1 MRYQVVFTRQAD
13 LLRVLANPKR
23 LELVQL
29 LRHRRLNVTAMV
41 EMLGLRQANVS
52 QHLAIL
58 RQAGV
63 VTASREGVTIYY
75 SLTDERIARACALL
89 KRFLQRQYRHDPELT
104 AILGLDER
112 TLFPAVTDPICG
124 MRFGIAEAGGSA
136 VYQGKRYY
144 FCAAG
149 CQKRFAAHPRRFAAQ
164 VKAG

>member
-1 MRYQVVFTRQAD
+1 MKYQVLFARQAA
-13 LLRVLANPKR
+13 LLRVLASPKR

-29 LRHRRLNVTAMV
+29 LRNRQLNVTAMV

-63 VTASREGVTIYY
+63 VTTRREGVTIYY
-75 SLTDERIARACALL
+75 SLTDQRIARACALL
-89 KRFLQRQYRHDPELT
+89 KRFLQHRYRDDPALA

-112 TLFPAVTDPICG
+112 TLFPAVTDPVCG
-124 MRFGIAEAGGSA
+124 MRFSIAEAGGSA
-136 VYQGKRYY
+136 LYQGTRYY

-149 CQKRFAAHPRRFAAQ
+149 CQQRFTAHPTRF
-164 VKAG
+164 VRKVRAG

>member
-1 MRYQVVFTRQAD
+1 MKYQVLFARQAA

-29 LRHRRLNVTAMV
+29 LRNRRLNVTAMV

-63 VTASREGVTIYY
+63 VTARREGVTIFY
-75 SLTDERIARACALL
+75 SLTDERIARACALV
-89 KRFLQRQYRHDPELT
+89 KRFLQHQYRHDPGLR

-112 TLFPAVTDPICG
+112 TLFPAVTDPVCG

-136 VYQGKRYY
+136 VYKGKRYY

-149 CQKRFAAHPRRFAAQ
+149 CLKRFTAHPRRFVAQ

>member
-1 MRYQVVFTRQAD
+1 MKYQVLFTRQAD
-13 LLRVLANPKR
+13 VLRVLANPKR

-41 EMLGLRQANVS
+41 EMLGLRQA
-52 QHLAIL
+52 
-58 RQAGV
+58 GV
-63 VTASREGVTIYY
+63 VTARREGVTVYY
-75 SLTDERIARACALL
+75 SLTDERIARACALV
-89 KRFLQRQYRHDPELT
+89 KRFLQRQYRHDPELR